1 MTTSCV
7 SRVKRISSELVYEA
21 KAVTGEGSI
30 WHPSRN
36 TLFWVDI
43 EGQTLY
49 EYHPADKTCSS
60 WRFDRMISTV
70 VPETDTTVVVALLRF
85 SPAYWPGQGCSG
97 NGHYRR
103 GGVTGRNCTG
113 SSF

>member
-1 MTTSCV
+1 MKYLWINFLFISLVMTTSCV

-49 EYHPADKTCSS
+49 EYRKNNARYLLIFSS
-60 WRFDRMISTV
+60 AV
-70 VPETDTTVVVALLRF
+70 V
-85 SPAYWPGQGCSG
+85 S
-97 NGHYRR
+97 
-103 GGVTGRNCTG
+103 
-113 SSF
+113 